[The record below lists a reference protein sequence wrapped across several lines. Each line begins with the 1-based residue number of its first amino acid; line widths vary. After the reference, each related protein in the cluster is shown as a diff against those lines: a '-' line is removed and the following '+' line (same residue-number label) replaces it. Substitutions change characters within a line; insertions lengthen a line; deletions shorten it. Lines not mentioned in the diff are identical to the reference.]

1 MKEIDLS
8 KLPLTELVKLQKML
22 PALIKEAKK
31 NEKAL
36 LREKMEAL
44 AAESG
49 FELSEMLGTTKAKPK
64 KKSKQIG
71 FVKAK
76 YNNPNNVEQT
86 WTGRGRKPKWAE
98 KHLKDGGTLQ
108 ELLINPEQA

>member
-8 KLPLTELVKLQKML
+8 KMPLTELVKLQKNL
-22 PALIKEAKK
+22 PALIKQAKK

-49 FELSEMLGTTKAKPK
+49 FKLAEVLGTNTKTKS
-64 KKSKQIG
+64 KSKQIG

-76 YNNPNNVEQT
+76 YNNPKDTEQT

-98 KHLKDGGTLQ
+98 AHLKKGGTLK
-108 ELLINPEQA
+108 ELLISPE

>member
-1 MKEIDLS
+1 VKEIDLS

-49 FELSEMLGTTKAKPK
+49 FELAEVLGTKPK

-76 YNNPNNVEQT
+76 YNNLNNAEQT

-98 KHLKDGGTLQ
+98 KHVKDGGTLQ
-108 ELLINPEQA
+108 ELLINPELA

>member
-36 LREKMEAL
+36 LREKNG
-44 AAESG
+44 S
-49 FELSEMLGTTKAKPK
+49 LG
-64 KKSKQIG
+64 G
-71 FVKAK
+71 
-76 YNNPNNVEQT
+76 
-86 WTGRGRKPKWAE
+86 
-98 KHLKDGGTLQ
+98 
-108 ELLINPEQA
+108 

>member
-8 KLPLTELVKLQKML
+8 KLPLTELVKLQKAL
-22 PALIKEAKK
+22 PALIAAAKK
-31 NEKAL
+31 NEKAI

-49 FELSEMLGTTKAKPK
+49 FELAEVIGTKAEPK

-76 YNNPNNVEQT
+76 YNNPKNIEQT

-98 KHLKDGGTLQ
+98 KHLKDGGTMND
-108 ELLINPEQA
+108 LLINPEQA